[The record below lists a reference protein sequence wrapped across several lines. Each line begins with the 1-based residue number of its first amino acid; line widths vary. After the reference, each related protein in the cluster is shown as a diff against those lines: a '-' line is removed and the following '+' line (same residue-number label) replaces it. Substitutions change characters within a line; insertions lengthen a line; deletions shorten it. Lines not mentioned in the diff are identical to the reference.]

1 MATFIDPDV
10 PSEPS
15 QEGEMEGSQ
24 RELASVAEQQTSLAV
39 KSALQELLKYGLL
52 EADRKPKLYQ
62 IALIQREMLNQL
74 LEPLDLNLRVDDIR
88 GLIFLV
94 ISEQADELNSE
105 EEEWVHP
112 LIRRQRLTLEQSLLL
127 AILRQ
132 YYVLHEQD
140 VGIGAGN
147 AVVTLDDLL
156 PQLQVYLGDSGSDSK
171 NQKRL
176 RSLLENLKTHGII
189 SDIDDKEQ
197 VTIRPIITH
206 LANPETL
213 QTLLG
218 QFRQIAC
225 VNREVTGGEE

>member
-1 MATFIDPDV
+1 MAIFLNPDV
-10 PSEPS
+10 PSKLSKES
-15 QEGEMEGSQ
+15 EMEDSQ
-24 RELASVAEQQTSLAV
+24 SGLTELVEV
-39 KSALQELLKYGLL
+39 KTPPAIKSSLQELLKYGLL

-62 IALIQREMLNQL
+62 TALLHREMLNQL
-74 LEPLDLNLRVDDIR
+74 LEPLDFFLQVDDIR
-88 GLIFLV
+88 GLAFLA
-94 ISEQADELNSE
+94 INEQTREQNSDA
-105 EEEWVHP
+105 EEWVHP
-112 LIRRQRLTLEQSLLL
+112 LIRRQRLTLEQSLLI

-132 YYVLHEQD
+132 YYVIHEQD
-140 VGIGAGN
+140 VGIGAGS
-147 AVVTLDDLL
+147 AIVALDDLL

-176 RSLLENLKTHGII
+176 RNLLENLKTHGII

-218 QFRQIAC
+218 QFRKIAG
-225 VNREVTGGEE
+225 VNQEVSGGEE

>member
-1 MATFIDPDV
+1 METFPGPAT
-10 PSEPS
+10 SS
-15 QEGEMEGSQ
+15 QESEIEKNLRQST
-24 RELASVAEQQTSLAV
+24 ENIEKITSVAV

-52 EADRKPKLYQ
+52 EADRKPRLYQ
-62 IALIQREMLNQL
+62 IALIQSGVLNQL
-74 LEPLDLNLRVDDIR
+74 LEPLDLCLRVDDIR
-88 GLIFLV
+88 GLAFLV
-94 ISEQADELNSE
+94 VSEQGQKQNSE
-105 EEEWVHP
+105 EDDWVHP
-112 LIRRQRLTLEQSLLL
+112 LVRRQRLTLEQSLLV

-132 YYVLHEQD
+132 YYVIHEQD

-147 AVVTLDDLL
+147 AIVTLDDLL

-176 RSLLENLKTHGII
+176 RVLLENLKTHGII

-213 QTLLG
+213 QALLG
-218 QFRQIAC
+218 QFRQIAA
-225 VNREVTGGEE
+225 VNSEASGEEQ